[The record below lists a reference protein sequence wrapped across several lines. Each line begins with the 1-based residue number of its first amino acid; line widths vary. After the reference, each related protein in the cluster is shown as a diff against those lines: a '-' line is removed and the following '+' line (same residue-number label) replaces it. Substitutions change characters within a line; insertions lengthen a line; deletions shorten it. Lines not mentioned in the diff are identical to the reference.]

1 MKDISLALI
10 TGVDIPVE
18 ECRLVLHQPKLK
30 EIALIGEKDF
40 LNGVQCLNINKSLC
54 GDKDESLLQNTTN
67 FQIFMMVMLQ
77 KDNNE
82 RRKATQQVL
91 SLLFPNSKS
100 TFTPRSIII
109 QYNESDIQINIDND
123 NFELFQ
129 QVARQIFCFDTNK
142 NGQDN
147 YNPANKKAQEI
158 ANKLMKG
165 RQRVA
170 ELKGVTDSSILSQ
183 YVSTLTIGLDSMSL
197 EDCMNLTLYQL
208 YDLIE
213 RFSLYT
219 NWDIDVRSRLAGAK
233 SDKKPDNW
241 MKNIH

>member
-1 MKDISLALI
+1 MDYKLSLMCGTDLP
-10 TGVDIPVE
+10 VPEIP
-18 ECRLVLHQPKLK
+18 LTLHQPKIK
-30 EIALIGEKDF
+30 EIALIGEKEF
-40 LNGVQCLNINKSLC
+40 FTGAQCLCINKNSITNQ
-54 GDKDESLLQNTTN
+54 DKNDLDTTTN

-77 KDNNE
+77 KDNSE

-109 QYNESDIQINIDND
+109 QYNVSDIQINIDND

>member
-1 MKDISLALI
+1 MDYKLSLMCGTDLP
-10 TGVDIPVE
+10 VPEIP
-18 ECRLVLHQPKLK
+18 LTLHQPKIK
-30 EIALIGEKDF
+30 EIALIGEKEF
-40 LNGVQCLNINKSLC
+40 FTGAQCLCINKNSIIDQ
-54 GDKDESLLQNTTN
+54 DKNGLDTTTN

-77 KDNNE
+77 KDNTE
-82 RRKATQQVL
+82 RRKAAQKVL

-109 QYNESDIQINIDND
+109 QYNDSDIQINMGND

-142 NGQDN
+142 N
-147 YNPANKKAQEI
+147 AQEI

-183 YVSTLTIGLDSMSL
+183 YVSTLTIGLASMSL
-197 EDCMNLTLYQL
+197 ADCMNLTLYQL